1 MSYKNSERRRANRIK
16 KNIPLKIKE
25 ASFDSVSETK
35 NLSSSG
41 LYCKIDKY
49 VAPLTKV
56 DMILLIPQLSLKR
69 LEEKEQC
76 KRIECVGT
84 VVRTELVND
93 PIEGDYY
100 NVAIF
105 FSEIKK
111 SDKSAIEKFI
121 KQHIS
126 QDLNLSV

>member
-1 MSYKNSERRRANRIK
+1 MSYKNQDRRKSSRIR

-56 DMILLIPQLSLKR
+56 DMILLIPQSVGKPS
-69 LEEKEQC
+69 EKEQC
-76 KRIECVGT
+76 KKVECVGT

-93 PIEGDYY
+93 RIEGDYY

-105 FSEIKK
+105 FSDIKK
-111 SDKSAIEKFI
+111 SDKTCIEKFI
-121 KQHIS
+121 KQHLN
-126 QDLNLSV
+126 QDSSLAV